1 MLLGNSAASP
11 VSRARPGGS
20 DAATGLAGSAS
31 EPEATGTAAVRAA
44 EVVAAA
50 AAAGAGR
57 TRFASF
63 LPLGLV
69 SIWQSAQASWYESN
83 TTRVVGVRGD
93 TPRGA
98 LRWPGRCPRCAP
110 WPVGL
115 SFYHPLGEES
125 KDQGC
130 SKASV
135 RRYSLCC
142 DAPGTEPPCPH
153 ARESGRSTSESNGRT
168 RPRPQP
174 S

>member
-1 MLLGNSAASP
+1 M
-11 VSRARPGGS
+11 
-20 DAATGLAGSAS
+20 
-31 EPEATGTAAVRAA
+31 
-44 EVVAAA
+44 AAA
-50 AAAGAGR
+50 AEAAGAGR

-142 DAPGTEPPCPH
+142 DAPGTEPPRPTPERAVEAQLRAMDEH
-153 ARESGRSTSESNGRT
+153 VRARSRRDEAEPTSIVVAHVMNVLTYMADTCVRQHEGSTRVAETQGSRVT
-168 RPRPQP
+168 
-174 S
+174 